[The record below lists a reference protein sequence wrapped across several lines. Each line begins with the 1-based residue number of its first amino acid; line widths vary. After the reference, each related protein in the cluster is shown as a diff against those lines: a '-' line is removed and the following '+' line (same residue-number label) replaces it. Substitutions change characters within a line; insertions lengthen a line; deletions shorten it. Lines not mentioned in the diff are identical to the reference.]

1 MNDRL
6 SPIATPASRRWRAIR
21 LQYFP
26 FIVFLLGL
34 VAAAVIW
41 TRWVAPPTLVGEAEA
56 IRTEVR
62 SAQPGRIVGLEIDV
76 MQSVKAGQVL
86 GHVLVSEPQVLETA
100 LATLRAEIALMRATR
115 DPVIGQQRAAL
126 DLEQVQL
133 DWMRQRVELAS
144 LRGQLQQAETTLARS
159 VNLQQQ
165 RMISDEQFDLAK
177 NTRDSLAAQV
187 KAQAELIQQMEPR
200 LRELGSLYETA
211 GATPTQGLAAAVQ
224 HKEAELKQVEAELGP
239 VPLVAPI
246 DGVVTLL
253 LRRSGETVA
262 GGEPILQISASR
274 PDRIVGF
281 VRQPITVNPKPGMT
295 VEVRTRTFQRR
306 VGQARIVAVGQ
317 LFEPISPT
325 LLAAMRLPISTV
337 PTEFG
342 LRVHVSAPNALALRP
357 GEQVDL
363 IIQE

>member
-6 SPIATPASRRWRAIR
+6 PPIATPTARRWRAIR
-21 LQYFP
+21 LQYLP
-26 FIVFLLGL
+26 FIVFLLG
-34 VAAAVIW
+34 VGAAAVIW

-56 IRTEVR
+56 VRTEVR
-62 SAQPGRIVGLEIDV
+62 SAEPGRIVGLEVDI
-76 MQSVKAGQVL
+76 MQPVKSGQIL
-86 GHVLVSEPQVLETA
+86 GHILISEPRVLEA
-100 LATLRAEIALMRATR
+100 SLATLRAEIELMRATR
-115 DPVIGQQRAAL
+115 DPVVGQQRAAL

-187 KAQAELIQQMEPR
+187 KAQAELIEQMEPR
-200 LRELGSLYETA
+200 LRDLGSLYQAT
-211 GATPTQGLAAAVQ
+211 GATPTQGLAAAIQ
-224 HKEAELKQVEAELGP
+224 HKEAELKQLEAELGP
-239 VPLVAPI
+239 VPLIAPI

-262 GGEPILQISASR
+262 GGEPILQISAAR
-274 PDRIVGF
+274 PERIVGF
-281 VRQPITVNPKPGMT
+281 IRQPITVDPKPGMT

-306 VGQARIVAVGQ
+306 VGEARIEAVGQ
-317 LFEPISPT
+317 QFEPISPT

-342 LRVHVSAPNALALRP
+342 LRVHVSAPPGLTLRP

-363 IIQE
+363 IIHN